1 MEFKFNLK
9 CPMTI
14 FIPPELIAK
23 RRHIK
28 VPMEKSRYLL
38 SVLRCKK
45 GDAVTL
51 IDGRG
56 SAYAAQIVSIV
67 KKDVFVDITGD
78 LLLNAEL
85 PVQLTLCQGLLKG
98 EKMDLIIQ
106 KATELGVAEIV
117 PLVTERSIV
126 KETRKVKRWHAIAE
140 EAAEQ
145 CGRAV
150 VPLVRDPQKL
160 DDILD
165 GEKVNGLL
173 FWEGGGR
180 ALSEAMG
187 VVDLRRTVH
196 IFIGPEGGFTAAE
209 VRKAEEQGLIRATL
223 GKRILRAETA
233 AISATA
239 LVQFL
244 IENRES

>member
-1 MEFKFNLK
+1 
-9 CPMTI
+9 MTI
-14 FIPPELIAK
+14 FIPPEIIAK
-23 RRHIK
+23 RQHIK
-28 VPMEKSRYLL
+28 VPIEKSRYLL

-45 GDAVTL
+45 GHAVTV

-56 SAYAAQIVSIV
+56 RAYAAEIISIV
-67 KKDVFVDITGD
+67 KKDVFIDITGD

-85 PVQLTLCQGLLKG
+85 PVPLTLCQGLLKG
-98 EKMDLIIQ
+98 EKMDLVIQ

-126 KETRKVKRWHAIAE
+126 KETRKVKRWHTIAE

-160 DDILD
+160 DEILD

-173 FWEGGGR
+173 FWEGGGKS
-180 ALSEAMG
+180 LSEAMG
-187 VVDLRRTVH
+187 VIDSRRTAH
-196 IFIGPEGGFTAAE
+196 IFVGPEGGFTPSE
-209 VRKAEEQGLIRATL
+209 VRKAEGHGIVRTTL

-233 AISATA
+233 AIAAIVLISAMIDS
-239 LVQFL
+239 Q
-244 IENRES
+244 